1 MDDLLHVLRAD
12 HERIREILD
21 DLKGDPA
28 EAGDPG
34 HRALVKEKLVS
45 ACSRHEALEEM
56 ILWPEVRRRLTDG
69 DRLAL
74 VGLDQEEEG
83 KKLLN
88 EVEKTNTGTEEF
100 ATLVHQAESN
110 MRQHMMFEENQVFFN
125 LRRALSDV
133 ESAALA
139 RRFDAARRLAPTRP
153 HAMTPPE
160 PALARIAGPVLGV
173 VDRGRDLFARRGS

>member
-1 MDDLLHVLRAD
+1 MDDLLDVLRAD
-12 HERIREILD
+12 HERIRAILC

-34 HRALVKEKLVS
+34 NRILVKERLVM

-56 ILWPEVRRRLTDG
+56 IVWPEVRRRLTGG
-69 DRLAL
+69 DRLAS

-83 KKLLN
+83 KELLN

-100 ATLVHQAESN
+100 ATLVQQAESN
-110 MRQHMMFEENQVFFN
+110 VRHHMMFEENQVFFS
-125 LRRALSDV
+125 LRRALSDE

-139 RRFDAARRLAPTRP
+139 RRLDAARRLAPTRP
-153 HAMTPPE
+153 HAM
-160 PALARIAGPVLGV
+160 L
-173 VDRGRDLFARRGS
+173 ARRGS